1 MSQTLLRAAQG
12 TVFAGLVSFGLA
24 VQADTHQLYQ
34 ASGMQTH
41 QQHFQQALSKASSR
55 YAAQLPAALADS
67 LMRKSSERFAPD
79 RMEARA
85 MASLSINLSDQQLN
99 DALQF
104 YRSTLGQQI
113 IAAETRATSPAEVS
127 RMQDGVPAQNTSAAR
142 TALLS
147 RLGKQLPALDMGEE
161 VSLALA
167 SLATQSANDMLGGLL
182 TIPDGLAGQ
191 GRGTLR
197 AQMEPNLPQTLAYV
211 YRDLS
216 DQQLSDYADWSES
229 DTGRAFFQAASAA
242 ARDALNP

>member
-1 MSQTLLRAAQG
+1 MPQTLLRAAQG
-12 TVFAGLVSFGLA
+12 ALFAGLLSLGLA
-24 VQADTHQLYQ
+24 AQADTPQLYQ
-34 ASGMQTH
+34 ASGMNTH

-55 YAAQLPAALADS
+55 YATQLPAALADS
-67 LMRKSSERFAPD
+67 LMRKSRERFAPD

-85 MASLSINLSDQQLN
+85 MASLSINLSDQQLA

-104 YRSTLGQQI
+104 YRSDLGQLVT
-113 IAAETRATSPAEVS
+113 AAETRATSPAEVS
-127 RMQDGVPAQNTSAAR
+127 RMQNGLPTQNPSPARA
-142 TALLS
+142 ALLS

-182 TIPDGLAGQ
+182 TIPDGLADQ
-191 GRGTLR
+191 RRGTLR
-197 AQMEPNLPQTLAYV
+197 AQMEPNLPQTLAYA

-216 DQQLSDYADWSES
+216 DQQLERYADWSES
-229 DTGRAFFQAASAA
+229 DTGRAFFEAASAA

>member
-1 MSQTLLRAAQG
+1 MK
-12 TVFAGLVSFGLA
+12 
-24 VQADTHQLYQ
+24 THQE
-34 ASGMQTH
+34 
-41 QQHFQQALSKASSR
+41 HFQQALSKASSR

-85 MASLSINLSDQQLN
+85 MASLSVNLSDQQLSE
-99 DALQF
+99 ALRF
-104 YRSTLGQQI
+104 YRSDLGRLI
-113 IAAETRATSPAEVS
+113 TAAETRATSPVEVS
-127 RMQDGVPAQNTSAAR
+127 RMQAGLPAQNPSAQRA
-142 TALLS
+142 ALLN

-182 TIPDGLAGQ
+182 TIPDGLADQ
-191 GRGTLR
+191 RRGTLR

-211 YRDLS
+211 YRDLT
-216 DQQLSDYADWSES
+216 DQQLGRYADWSES
-229 DTGRAFFQAASAA
+229 DAGRAFFQAASAA